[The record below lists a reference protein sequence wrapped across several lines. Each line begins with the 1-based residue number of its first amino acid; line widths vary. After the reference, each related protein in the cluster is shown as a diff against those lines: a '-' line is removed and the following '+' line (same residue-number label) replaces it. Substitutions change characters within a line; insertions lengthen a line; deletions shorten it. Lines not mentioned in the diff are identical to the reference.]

1 VGTRVFLFTDIEGST
16 KLWSDHPTLM
26 PEALARHDDLITTA
40 VATVGGEV
48 FKHTGDG
55 VCAVFTAAPDAV
67 AAAAVAQRSLS
78 AADWGGIG
86 RVRVR
91 MAVHAGDA
99 DPRGDDWSGPAL
111 NRTARLMGIAHGGQ
125 VLISSSA
132 YELASDALDADL
144 AVVDLGTHSLRGLAR
159 PEHVWQL
166 TGEGLER
173 KFPSLRSVDG
183 SVGRYLGISPRSLGG
198 RPSAIWSRTV
208 FGRRDW

>member
-16 KLWSDHPTLM
+16 KLWSDNPTLM
-26 PEALARHDDLITTA
+26 PEVLARHEEVITTA
-40 VATVGGEV
+40 VTAAGGKV

-55 VCAVFTAAPDAV
+55 VCAVFTSAPDAV
-67 AAAAVAQRSLS
+67 AAAAAAQKSLCGAEWS
-78 AADWGGIG
+78 DIG
-86 RVRVR
+86 RLRVR

-99 DPRGDDWSGPAL
+99 EPRGDDWFGPAL
-111 NRTARLMGIAHGGQ
+111 NRTARLMGLAHGGQ

-132 YELASDALDADL
+132 YELASDALDADI

-173 KFPSLRSVDG
+173 NFAPLRSVE
-183 SVGRYLGISPRSLGG
+183 VRLGRFLV
-198 RPSAIWSRTV
+198 T
-208 FGRRDW
+208 